1 MEADLIAYAL
11 VGQKVLAAQ
20 ALAQKLRTALK
31 FLTGALGAGM
41 RRHDALAGMD
51 ADIGGEIG
59 RRGDDRVDGAFDGSH
74 ATSPP
79 CR

>member
-1 MEADLIAYAL
+1 MEADLVTYAL

-20 ALAQKLRTALK
+20 ALTQELRAALK
-31 FLTGALGAGM
+31 FLAGALGAGM

-51 ADIGGEIG
+51 ADIGGDVR
-59 RRGDDRVDGAFDGSH
+59 RRGDSRVDGAVDGSH

>member
-1 MEADLIAYAL
+1 MEADLVTYAL

-20 ALAQKLRTALK
+20 ALTQELRAALK
-31 FLTGALGAGM
+31 FLAGALGAGM
-41 RRHDALAGMD
+41 RRHDTLAGMD

-59 RRGDDRVDGAFDGSH
+59 RRGDYGIGSAVDGSH